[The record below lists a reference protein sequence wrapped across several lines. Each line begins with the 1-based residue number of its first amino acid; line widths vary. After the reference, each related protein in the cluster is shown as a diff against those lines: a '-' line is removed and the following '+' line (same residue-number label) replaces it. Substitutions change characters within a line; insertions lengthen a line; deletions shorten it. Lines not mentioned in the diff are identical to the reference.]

1 MHVGHLGRADRIE
14 GLTPRGS
21 QGWGGIWAAA
31 PRAAQLHLEVEEG
44 AGQAEGRRDQA
55 L

>member
-1 MHVGHLGRADRIE
+1 MGVTGTGWCLGS
-14 GLTPRGS
+14 GRG
-21 QGWGGIWAAA
+21 WCVAGGVCRAAA
-31 PRAAQLHLEVEEG
+31 PRAAQLHLEAEEG

>member
-1 MHVGHLGRADRIE
+1 MHVGHSGRADRIE